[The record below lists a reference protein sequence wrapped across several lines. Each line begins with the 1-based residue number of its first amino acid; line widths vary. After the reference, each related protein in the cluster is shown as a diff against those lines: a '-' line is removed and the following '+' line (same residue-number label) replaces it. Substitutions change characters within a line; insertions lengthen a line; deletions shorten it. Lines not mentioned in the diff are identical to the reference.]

1 MKKPNGIF
9 SILDSTCIQPRG
21 SDAVF
26 TQNLFQVH
34 GNSNVISPVT
44 RAPSAAGAGRRG
56 SQFDRMNG
64 FKVKHYAGEV
74 TYDAEVR
81 YQPLKKPVMSTC
93 FFSIR
98 DFWSRMLTALILTR
112 RASLQPANVILQ
124 HHSWIFLRAVEA
136 DVIPKIRWNLFPL
149 AMCSATS

>member
-74 TYDAEVR
+74 TYDAAIASADSPNDLR
-81 YQPLKKPVMSTC
+81 LMIKLGADAAPNPMDAT
-93 FFSIR
+93 
-98 DFWSRMLTALILTR
+98 DNLTIEEDDGTI
-112 RASLQPANVILQ
+112 S
-124 HHSWIFLRAVEA
+124 FGGLR
-136 DVIPKIRWNLFPL
+136 
-149 AMCSATS
+149 